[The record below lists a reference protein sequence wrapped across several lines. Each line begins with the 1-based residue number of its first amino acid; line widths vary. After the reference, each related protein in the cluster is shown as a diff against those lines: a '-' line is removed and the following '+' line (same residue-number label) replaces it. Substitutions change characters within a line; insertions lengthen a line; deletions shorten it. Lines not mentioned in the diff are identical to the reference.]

1 MTSLPALP
9 LDAVS
14 DSEVL
19 QCPNI
24 ADTSAERADLL
35 RAAKDEDERRALTAR
50 QAALARAADADREA
64 TLAQQER
71 DAAEAR
77 VRPAQERVAAPPH
90 PEEDTRS
97 SGTAAADDIPPATL
111 HAALL
116 HHEAA
121 ALLNLHAQAVAVTN
135 IRALFPLLLDTNSTF
150 YTRWCESFLLTLT
163 KFSLECHALSDS
175 VFPESPDWVHMNAV
189 VRTWLLGILS
199 DALADIISQR
209 GAFARTLWLS
219 IES

>member
-1 MTSLPALP
+1 
-9 LDAVS
+9 
-14 DSEVL
+14 VL
-19 QCPNI
+19 QHPNI
-24 ADTSAERADLL
+24 ADTSSERADL
-35 RAAKDEDERRALTAR
+35 RAAKEEDERRALSAR
-50 QAALARAADADREA
+50 QAALVRAADADREA
-64 TLAQQER
+64 ALAQQEC

-77 VRPAQERVAAPPH
+77 VLAAQERAARERAAAAPPQ

-97 SGTAAADDIPPATL
+97 SGTTADDDIPPATL